1 MIHRGFQEIQLKFF
15 SGELGASAVRDLRI
29 RPATFLILLAASARA
44 RIVASNFFSR
54 AHHLLDLHV
63 TSPGHAR
70 LFQLFLFLALEG
82 LLDIVHGSCD
92 LARRTSIAG
101 SATGGDGRAA
111 GIGPLPRQIVWTRS
125 ARSRPP

>member
-63 TSPGHAR
+63 TSPGHAS
-70 LFQLFLFLALEG
+70 LFQLFLFLALEC

-92 LARRTSIAG
+92 LARRASLAPSGASDYGQYAG
-101 SATGGDGRAA
+101 FGA
-111 GIGPLPRQIVWTRS
+111 LPPQ
-125 ARSRPP
+125 

>member
-54 AHHLLDLHV
+54 AHHLLVLHV
-63 TSPGHAR
+63 TSPGHAS

-82 LLDIVHGSCD
+82 LLDIVHGRCD
-92 LARRTSIAG
+92 LARRASIAPP
-101 SATGGDGRAA
+101 ATSDDGRYVRFGA
-111 GIGPLPRQIVWTRS
+111 LPPHLLSS
-125 ARSRPP
+125 A

>member
-44 RIVASNFFSR
+44 RIVASNFFSL

-63 TSPGHAR
+63 TSPGHAS

-92 LARRTSIAG
+92 LARRAAITPPV
-101 SATGGDGRAA
+101 TPAA
-111 GIGPLPRQIVWTRS
+111 GRDAGFALLSRHIGRTSFGPT
-125 ARSRPP
+125 PP